1 MKESKNH
8 YIIIKNIFDYSAA
21 LVLLLILL
29 PFILFFYIIILIKI
43 GKPAVFVQER
53 PGKNERLFKLYKF
66 RSMTNETDSA
76 GNLLPDQKRITP
88 LGSFIRKTSI
98 DELPQ
103 LFNILKGD
111 MSFIGPRPLAVKY
124 LPYYSETEKLRH
136 TVKPGITGLAQVSG
150 RNSINW
156 DKKLEIDV
164 HYVKNISF
172 KMDLTIFF
180 KTIYKIIASKDISES
195 GVDSPGD
202 FDVYRKNQTNEYKG
216 QQYFIKGNRNY

>member
-1 MKESKNH
+1 MERNKK
-8 YIIIKNIFDYSAA
+8 YYRAIKNIFDYSAA
-21 LVLLLILL
+21 LILLLILL
-29 PFILFFYIIILIKI
+29 PLVIFIYTIILLKI

-53 PGKNERLFKLYKF
+53 PGKNELLFKLYKF

-136 TVKPGITGLAQVSG
+136 AVKPGITGLAQVSG

-216 QQYFIKGNRNY
+216 Q

>member
-1 MKESKNH
+1 MKEIKNH

-29 PFILFFYIIILIKI
+29 PFILFIYIKILIKI

-53 PGKNERLFKLYKF
+53 PGKNEHLFKLYKF

-136 TVKPGITGLAQVSG
+136 A
-150 RNSINW
+150 
-156 DKKLEIDV
+156 
-164 HYVKNISF
+164 
-172 KMDLTIFF
+172 
-180 KTIYKIIASKDISES
+180 
-195 GVDSPGD
+195 
-202 FDVYRKNQTNEYKG
+202 
-216 QQYFIKGNRNY
+216 